1 MNNEDRELRTRAK
14 KKGACRVYL
23 NRFTRN
29 IYYIDLIDFSSK
41 QNKWIQ
47 SQFKDSATANF
58 NKNRGYKYVLVC
70 IDGYSRYLMTRLLKS
85 KDAKTVSSAMQDII
99 KYYGAPHHIN
109 CDQGSEFVNAI
120 FKKSILEKFD
130 IKMYHMHSDNK
141 SVFAERV
148 IRTIKE
154 YIITP
159 FNRSKGIWYEYIDQA
174 VKKHNEHVNKE
185 TGYSPNDIW
194 KNNIVYIERD
204 KPDNLDTK
212 DTTAQFD
219 TGDYVRIVKKPSL
232 LQKSSLTYK
241 WSETLYEVI
250 DIDTSMM
257 PIMYSVRNCD
267 TGSESAR
274 KYYYWE
280 LLKSKC
286 KPTTKSIIQ
295 TRKQSEKNPENL
307 IQAARTH
314 RPVTRAMTKT
324 KPVVSKKQQA
334 GLRPAAQ
341 KRRK

>member
-1 MNNEDRELRTRAK
+1 MNNEDRELRTRVK

-130 IKMYHMHSDNK
+130 IKMYHMHSD
-141 SVFAERV
+141 
-148 IRTIKE
+148 
-154 YIITP
+154 
-159 FNRSKGIWYEYIDQA
+159 
-174 VKKHNEHVNKE
+174 
-185 TGYSPNDIW
+185 
-194 KNNIVYIERD
+194 
-204 KPDNLDTK
+204 
-212 DTTAQFD
+212 
-219 TGDYVRIVKKPSL
+219 
-232 LQKSSLTYK
+232 
-241 WSETLYEVI
+241 
-250 DIDTSMM
+250 
-257 PIMYSVRNCD
+257 
-267 TGSESAR
+267 TGSESTR

-324 KPVVSKKQQA
+324 KTKTKTT
-334 GLRPAAQ
+334 AQ